1 MFNILNF
8 LPGSVS
14 CYEAVKKVSMTNL
27 NFLFFF
33 FLQEQYVFIHNALVE
48 AILSGET
55 EVAVAQLHTYVDKLM
70 TPGPDGGTGMDKQ
83 FKVSLTLNMFH

>member
-1 MFNILNF
+1 M
-8 LPGSVS
+8 
-14 CYEAVKKVSMTNL
+14 
-27 NFLFFF
+27 
-33 FLQEQYVFIHNALVE
+33 E

-83 FKVSLTLNMFH
+83 FKVSLTLNMFHWDRQSQAVFILVSMKLLSYLLSDIF